1 MLSIYVLPNIHQD
14 VELFLFNIHTFSGVH
29 EIIEDTLD
37 LHVAL
42 EPATPQESNAK
53 MEFKLNP
60 PHQKLMA
67 QRLQWQKM
75 QLLLQRTQRRI
86 MISHASSA
94 LPRTKRTK
102 CNQSPQLLDK
112 LFHLSSF
119 SAWNYPSMFKN
130 L

>member
-1 MLSIYVLPNIHQD
+1 MSKTLLDLHGWIVVVPFFNLSPTAGEKLGVGIEYVVHLRASKYSPRD

-60 PHQKLMA
+60 PHQKLMV
-67 QRLQWQKM
+67 QRLQW
-75 QLLLQRTQRRI
+75 
-86 MISHASSA
+86 
-94 LPRTKRTK
+94 
-102 CNQSPQLLDK
+102 
-112 LFHLSSF
+112 
-119 SAWNYPSMFKN
+119 
-130 L
+130 